1 MASAKVVLFTSKT
14 LSNGAHPIM
23 LRLIHNRQTKY
34 FYLNASCHPDFW
46 DEETKMPKR
55 KHPHFRELSVLI
67 DTKRLEA
74 QKLIIDLES
83 DGGDYSLE
91 ELCKRLSADKRRN
104 QTTVL
109 QYFDEVIERLRK
121 GERLGY
127 AAVFVS
133 TRNYLSKFR
142 GGKDF
147 TFPDITTSFIVRF
160 DEYLSMS
167 GMKPNS
173 VFVPMRTFKTLV
185 NSARKED
192 LVKEDFNPFKDFSFT
207 KYRRDKPHKRAI
219 LREEIRKIEHLE
231 LTPGTQLYL
240 ARDYFIFIYYCAGI
254 NFIDLAYLKKEN
266 IRDNRLIYIRRKTK
280 EMINVVLLPPAQQ
293 ILSYYQEQH
302 SNSEGYLFPILNETH
317 ASAESKD
324 YRIDKVLKQ
333 VNKALKTLAE
343 QAGIAIN
350 LTTYVARHSFATNMK
365 SSGVSTAIIS
375 QALGHESERTTQIYL
390 DSFGNTIMDEAMK
403 SIL

>member
-14 LSNGAHPIM
+14 LSDGTHPIM

-34 FYLNASCHPDFW
+34 FHLNASCHPDLW
-46 DEETKMPKR
+46 DIETNLPRR

-67 DTKRLEA
+67 DTRRLEA
-74 QKLIIDLES
+74 QKLILDLES

-121 GERLGY
+121 GGRLGY

-133 TRNYLSKFR
+133 TRNYLRKFR

-147 TFPDITTSFIVRF
+147 SFSDITTSFIVRF
-160 DEYLSMS
+160 DEYLSGS

-173 VFVPMRTFKTLV
+173 VFVPMRTFKTLL

-280 EMINVVLLPPAQQ
+280 ELINVVLLPPAQQ
-293 ILSYYQEQH
+293 ILSYYQDQYL
-302 SNSEGYLFPILNETH
+302 NSEGYLFPILNETH

-343 QAGIAIN
+343 QAGIEIN